1 MQSVDQ
7 LQSLLIISVDRR
19 IVFKVFRICWIG
31 TLIRKKYLFEGSY

>member
-19 IVFKVFRICWIG
+19 IVFLR
-31 TLIRKKYLFEGSY
+31 YFEFAG